1 MLLSCNLSICRKKE
15 VFMKTQLG
23 LRQNWQ
29 QFSLLVLV
37 NAFVGGMVGLERSIL
52 PQLALQEFGIASSV
66 AVFSF
71 IVVFGLVKA
80 VSNYYAGHF
89 ANQVGRRKLLILGW
103 IFAIPIPFILMWAP
117 SWNWIIAANV
127 LLGLN
132 QGFAWSSTVTM
143 KIDLVG
149 DKNRGLAMG
158 INEFAGYISVGLVA
172 FLTGWIAQNYG
183 IRPYPFY
190 IGIAFVGMGL
200 GLSVFFVHD
209 TQVHV
214 AAAVRE
220 SNVPRLKSIFWETT
234 WADRNLGS
242 ITQAGLVNNLNDGM
256 VWGLFPMLLLAKGFS
271 LAEIGVITAIYPAVW
286 GLGQLGT
293 GKLSDL
299 ICQKDLLVYGLLLQ
313 ALALVGLIWAVSFS
327 QFAGLSVLLGLG
339 TAMVYP
345 TFLSA
350 IATHT
355 HPLDRAKSL
364 GIFRLWRDSG
374 YAVGALLTGVL
385 SAYFSYSI
393 SIASIAG
400 LTVLS
405 AVIVWKRM
413 RCS

>member
-1 MLLSCNLSICRKKE
+1 MI
-15 VFMKTQLG
+15 TQIG

-89 ANQVGRRKLLILGW
+89 ANRVGRRKLLILGW

-158 INEFAGYISVGLVA
+158 INEFAGYLSVGLVA

-183 IRPYPFY
+183 VRPYPFY
-190 IGIAFVGMGL
+190 IGIAFVGIGL
-200 GLSVFFVHD
+200 GLSIFFVRD
-209 TQVHV
+209 TQGHV
-214 AAAVRE
+214 ASAVAE
-220 SNVPRLKSIFWETT
+220 STIPRLKSIFWETT
-234 WADRNLGS
+234 WANRNLGS

-256 VWGLFPMLLLAKGFS
+256 VWGLFPVILVSKGFG
-271 LAEIGVITAIYPAVW
+271 LFEIGVITAIYPAVW

-293 GKLSDL
+293 GKLSDML
-299 ICQKDLLVYGLLLQ
+299 CQKDLLVYGLLIQ
-313 ALALVGLIWAVSFS
+313 ALALAGLIWAVTFV
-327 QFAGLSVLLGLG
+327 QFTGLSVLLGLG

-350 IATHT
+350 IAKHT

-374 YAVGALLTGVL
+374 YAFGALLTGVL
-385 SAYFSYSI
+385 SSYFSYSF

-413 RCS
+413 RC

>member
-1 MLLSCNLSICRKKE
+1 MI
-15 VFMKTQLG
+15 TQLG

-103 IFAIPIPFILMWAP
+103 VFAIPIPFILMWAP

-190 IGIAFVGMGL
+190 IGFAFVGMGL
-200 GLSVFFVHD
+200 GLSIFFVHD
-209 TQVHV
+209 TQGHV
-214 AAAVRE
+214 AAAVGE
-220 SNVPRLKSIFWETT
+220 SHVPRLKSIFWETT

-256 VWGLFPMLLLAKGFS
+256 VWGLFPMILVSKEFS

-293 GKLSDL
+293 GKLADL
-299 ICQKDLLVYGLLLQ
+299 ICQKDFLTYGLLLQ
-313 ALALVGLIWAVSFS
+313 ALALIGLIWAVSFF
-327 QFAGLSVLLGLG
+327 QFAGLSVVLGLG

-374 YAVGALLTGVL
+374 YSVGALLTGVL
-385 SAYFSYSI
+385 STYFSYSI

-405 AVIVWKRM
+405 ALIVMNRM
-413 RCS
+413 RC

>member
-1 MLLSCNLSICRKKE
+1 MH
-15 VFMKTQLG
+15 TQLG

-71 IVVFGLVKA
+71 IVVFGLIKA

-200 GLSVFFVHD
+200 GLSVIFVYD
-209 TQVHV
+209 TQGHV
-214 AAAVRE
+214 AAAVGE
-220 SNVPRLKSIFWETT
+220 SHVPRLKSIFWETT
-234 WADRNLGS
+234 WANRNLGS

-256 VWGLFPMLLLAKGFS
+256 VWGLFPMLLLSKGFS
-271 LAEIGVITAIYPAVW
+271 LAEIGVITAIYPMVW
-286 GLGQLGT
+286 GFGQLGT

-299 ICQKDLLVYGLLLQ
+299 ICPKDLLVYGLLLQ
-313 ALALVGLIWAVSFS
+313 AASLLGLIWAVSFF
-327 QFAGLSVLLGLG
+327 QFAGLSVVLGLG

-374 YAVGALLTGVL
+374 YAVGALLTGIL

-405 AVIVWKRM
+405 AGIVWKRM
-413 RCS
+413 RC

>member
-1 MLLSCNLSICRKKE
+1 
-15 VFMKTQLG
+15 MKTQLG

-52 PQLALQEFGIASSV
+52 PQLALQEFGIASSL

-200 GLSVFFVHD
+200 GLSIIFVHD
-209 TQVHV
+209 TQGHV
-214 AAAVRE
+214 AAAVGE
-220 SNVPRLKSIFWETT
+220 SHVPRLKSIFWETT

-256 VWGLFPMLLLAKGFS
+256 VWGLFPVLLLSKGFS

-299 ICQKDLLVYGLLLQ
+299 ICQKDLLTYGLLLQ
-313 ALALVGLIWAVSFS
+313 AFALIGLIWAVSFS

-385 SAYFSYSI
+385 SAYFSYSF

-413 RCS
+413 RC